1 MKKIIFISIL
11 TVGGLLFATLQPS
24 VFHKKK
30 SSKIVFRTGD
40 IIYQSSDYGQSKA
53 VKLAT
58 HSKYSHVGLV
68 VIKEEKTFVLEAVQ
82 PVQMIPI
89 NDWIARSEDKKYCLQ
104 RLKSET
110 DLTKFTSSLDSISE
124 VMIGKNYD
132 LLFEWSDEKLYCSE
146 LVWKVYKDVFGIQL
160 CDLKQLEDF
169 DLTHP
174 YVKKIMTQRY
184 GKKYPLEQSVV
195 APQDLY
201 TSDLLLTL
209 TE

>member
-11 TVGGLLFATLQPS
+11 TFGGLLFAALQTS
-24 VFHKKK
+24 VFHGKTNSNITFK
-30 SSKIVFRTGD
+30 TGD
-40 IIYQSSDYGQSKA
+40 IIYQSSDQGQSKA

-68 VIKEEKTFVLEAVQ
+68 IVKESEVFVLEAVQ

-89 NDWIARSEDKKYCLQ
+89 NHWIERSKDKKYCLQ
-104 RLKSET
+104 RLKDST
-110 DLTKFTSSLDSISE
+110 DLSKFNTSLDSISN

-146 LVWKVYKDVFGIQL
+146 LVWKVYKEVFGIEL
-160 CDLKQLEDF
+160 CDLKQLKDF

-195 APQDLY
+195 APEDLY
-201 TSDLLLTL
+201 KSNLLITL